1 MTEVLCPGRV
11 SRDSEVS
18 GVWSQSRIL
27 AFSVSED
34 EEECPRLWG
43 GGDSEYQSLWML
55 ANDVLFIIFYLL
67 KSMGS

>member
-43 GGDSEYQSLWML
+43 GGDSEYQSLVML
-55 ANDVLFIIFYLL
+55 ANDVLFIIYIMEGFI
-67 KSMGS
+67 